1 MGALLSDV
9 LPFDLKGSEFAMTAL
24 FLVIFVEQWLKEDS
38 HIISIIG
45 LGISIVSLVIFGKDN
60 FLIPAMAGI
69 LILLGAFRTRLRAY
83 HLG

>member
-1 MGALLSDV
+1 
-9 LPFDLKGSEFAMTAL
+9 MTAL

-38 HIISIIG
+38 HISSIVG

-69 LILLGAFRTRLRAY
+69 LILLGVFRTRLSAY
-83 HLG
+83 H